1 MADYF
6 AALAARTLRPELSV
20 QPRQHVRW
28 EEAAEPIESAFGDL
42 FRDENARHGAHAY
55 RPPTARPKQVDD
67 TSSKAHRVPSVLMCE
82 ATG

>member
-28 EEAAEPIESAFGDL
+28 EEAAEARARDL
-42 FRDENARHGAHAY
+42 PRGAGRA
-55 RPPTARPKQVDD
+55 PGV
-67 TSSKAHRVPSVLMCE
+67 
-82 ATG
+82 